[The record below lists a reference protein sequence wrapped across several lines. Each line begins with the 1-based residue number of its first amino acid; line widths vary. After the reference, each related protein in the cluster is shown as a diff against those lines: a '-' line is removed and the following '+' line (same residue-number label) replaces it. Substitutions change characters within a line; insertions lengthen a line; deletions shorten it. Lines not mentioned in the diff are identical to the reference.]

1 MILTFLLFIIYLD
14 VRILKE
20 HNRGLFGETF
30 RFSYP
35 AAILVFLAL
44 FLLLAAPIE
53 KSQVFSLFFFVLLL
67 PLYLLRRQRFMQ
79 LSDFL
84 KSIRGPLV
92 LLSDALGVV
101 LLWLFTTAVL
111 EILVSTFLEMFI
123 QVKSELL
130 EILLTNVLSS
140 LVILIFIYRASQKF
154 SKEGFLANMRL
165 RLGKTSRLKT
175 ILLPLL
181 LGLFFAYVAVSLTFL
196 RGEQPK
202 TPLSEVLEATQ
213 STPAILGFLAL
224 AVLLAPLIEEIIFR
238 GYFFYVVNQ
247 MKGSVIAVSSVALAF
262 AFLHVGQYWGD
273 WLAIGM
279 VTILGFVLTL
289 LRAWSGSTVA
299 GIVMHYMYNAGVVVI
314 SIIMILAHPEL
325 APDLIQKS
333 LGGLGP

>member
-1 MILTFLLFIIYLD
+1 
-14 VRILKE
+14 
-20 HNRGLFGETF
+20 
-30 RFSYP
+30 
-35 AAILVFLAL
+35 
-44 FLLLAAPIE
+44 
-53 KSQVFSLFFFVLLL
+53 
-67 PLYLLRRQRFMQ
+67 
-79 LSDFL
+79 
-84 KSIRGPLV
+84 
-92 LLSDALGVV
+92 
-101 LLWLFTTAVL
+101 
-111 EILVSTFLEMFI
+111 
-123 QVKSELL
+123 
-130 EILLTNVLSS
+130 
-140 LVILIFIYRASQKF
+140 
-154 SKEGFLANMRL
+154 MRL

-181 LGLFFAYVAVSLTFL
+181 LGLFFAYVSVSLTFL

-325 APDLIQKS
+325 APDFIQKS